1 MRRDDGSLVSVERG
15 MFVCVETGRNLAPHK
30 GLHLYTIGQA
40 ARIAGLPVAY
50 YVADKV
56 GSNILVAPDSEH
68 PALYTTALLAGPVHW
83 ILGEPPGCGSLGEGG
98 SSLGEGGSGHNKDPH
113 AHTLEEIDVERSGG
127 LGHERCT
134 DMSLDLHCSARIRH
148 QAPLVS
154 VRVLAH
160 PLPASL
166 SKQHLSKQQLSAH
179 HQLLLSLQKWQEEEQ
194 EKACK
199 TFEEIP
205 GGEEIKL
212 LQHMA
217 VGGEER
223 VQDMPTSVEDMPTSA
238 LRAIV
243 QQFRMSK
250 WAVGRVMEVAR
261 EGGSGSELVS
271 VAFSKPQRAVAPGQ
285 IVALYDAH
293 DNTCLVSPPRSVA
306 PTRLSFFYPLLLRL
320 AAARMP
326 TSGMTSLTCTHRTP
340 DPPKTAC
347 PQQGVSGGR

>member
-1 MRRDDGSLVSVERG
+1 

-40 ARIAGLPVAY
+40 ARISGVPVAY

-56 GSNILVAPDSEH
+56 GSNILVAPHSEH
-68 PALYTTALLAGPVHW
+68 PALYSTELLAGPVHW
-83 ILGEPPGCGSLGEGG
+83 ILGEAPQ
-98 SSLGEGGSGHNKDPH
+98 SSKHAH
-113 AHTLEEIDVERSGG
+113 AHTLSAEAIHVERSGA
-127 LGHERCT
+127 LGHDSCT

-194 EKACK
+194 EKACQ
-199 TFEEIP
+199 TFEEIKVVEQMVVA
-205 GGEEIKL
+205 GEEL
-212 LQHMA
+212 
-217 VGGEER
+217 
-223 VQDMPTSVEDMPTSA
+223 VEDMPTSA
-238 LRAIV
+238 LHAIV

-261 EGGSGSELVS
+261 EGSELVS